1 MPKCAINRFK
11 AGGSCAGSGGGG
23 ADKAPQ
29 NVGLAAMM
37 AARESQDRAWASP
50 LAATATT
57 GAKAQLVLLA
67 KPAGSKQKDMDIILQ
82 GDCQWD

>member
-11 AGGSCAGSGGGG
+11 AGGSCAGSG
-23 ADKAPQ
+23 ASDKAPQ
-29 NVGLAAMM
+29 NVSLAAMI

-50 LAATATT
+50 AAA
-57 GAKAQLVLLA
+57 AVKAQLVVLP

-82 GDCQWD
+82 GDLLDN